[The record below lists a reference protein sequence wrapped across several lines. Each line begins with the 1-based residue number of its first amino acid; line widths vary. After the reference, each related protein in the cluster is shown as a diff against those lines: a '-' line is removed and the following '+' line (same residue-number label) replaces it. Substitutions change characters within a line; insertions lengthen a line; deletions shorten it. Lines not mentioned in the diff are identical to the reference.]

1 MNPTLSKPESK
12 PGLEQIQLLLRLRD
26 TESSSTL
33 KRRLTRATNAD
44 RHAALAH
51 LAIRHPSDPTK
62 LVAHGTVGE
71 GQAFDAAYTLDA
83 APAGAQPL
91 VERMALSLSS
101 VRELIEPEHTAV
113 LVGTEHTVVPG
124 EHPIAIIYPIRRLV
138 HMGQDKFCDYWL
150 NTHARFGQTLEGVR
164 GYRQFHVDQRRSA
177 AAAQA
182 LGLGIADFSGV
193 AWAYQASIAD
203 IREMLSRPEV
213 AEEALEDEKNFID
226 LDRSGPMGVYMLEPL
241 TDD

>member
-1 MNPTLSKPESK
+1 MEK
-12 PGLEQIQLLLRLRD
+12 IQLLLRLRD
-26 TESSSTL
+26 TKSSSTL
-33 KRRLTRATNAD
+33 KHRLTRTTHAD
-44 RHAALAH
+44 RHAALAC
-51 LAIRHPSDPTK
+51 LAIRHPSDPTQQ
-62 LVAHGTVGE
+62 VAHGAVGE
-71 GQAFDAAYTLDA
+71 GRAFDAAYTLCITPDDDRA
-83 APAGAQPL
+83 LEEQIASPL
-91 VERMALSLSS
+91 SAI
-101 VRELIEPEHTAV
+101 RELIDPEHTAV

-124 EHPIAIIYPIRRLV
+124 EHPIAVIYPIRRLS
-138 HMGQDKFCDYWL
+138 HMSQNQFSDYWL

-177 AAAQA
+177 AAARA

-241 TDD
+241 TAD